1 MICSTSTQPSLNAAA
16 RQTVNAHLQI
26 GLPIG
31 SPKNLTV
38 WVFMSGQMADKP
50 CTCDKPDDL
59 IPDKL
64 AYQVNKRRMAWML
77 ILLMAITTV
86 LTLAFPD
93 RLAEAESIL
102 MTQYISMCGLVGAYF
117 GFSALGGKR

>member
-1 MICSTSTQPSLNAAA
+1 
-16 RQTVNAHLQI
+16 
-26 GLPIG
+26 
-31 SPKNLTV
+31 
-38 WVFMSGQMADKP
+38 MA
-50 CTCDKPDDL
+50 CDVCDGACRYGDSDDL
-59 IPDKL
+59 IPDKM
-64 AYQVNKRRMAWML
+64 AYQVNKRRMAWVL
-77 ILLMAITTV
+77 IFLMAVTTV

>member
-1 MICSTSTQPSLNAAA
+1 MTCACGKEDCKCSNTY
-16 RQTVNAHLQI
+16 
-26 GLPIG
+26 
-31 SPKNLTV
+31 
-38 WVFMSGQMADKP
+38 
-50 CTCDKPDDL
+50 L

-64 AYQVNKRRMAWML
+64 GYQVNKRRMAWVL
-77 ILLMAITTV
+77 IILMGITTI

-117 GFSALGGKR
+117 GFSALGGKK